1 MSKRTISAPWCVCG
15 NSKWACSLLTSPLTT
30 YHTPYPRHL
39 LCLIHGLANGLGSS
53 LCPVPYTLYP
63 VSFVP
68 CPMSHVLSPG
78 HINSTCC
85 TSLDYTVY
93 IIASIVPFSLF
104 CMLFFFFYYYYCH
117 PLLLLFM
124 SFVLYDYLLSLSIR
138 ICMHNC
144 LTRTE
149 LAEELASHHA

>member
-1 MSKRTISAPWCVCG
+1 VGVFT
-15 NSKWACSLLTSPLTT
+15 TYLTT
-30 YHTPYPRHL
+30 YHLPH
-39 LCLIHGLANGLGSS
+39 
-53 LCPVPYTLYP
+53 PVPPALALSYSRFGKRPRFFPLSCTLYP
-63 VSFVP
+63 VPCVL

-104 CMLFFFFYYYYCH
+104 CMLFFFFYYYCH

>member
-1 MSKRTISAPWCVCG
+1 
-15 NSKWACSLLTSPLTT
+15 
-30 YHTPYPRHL
+30 
-39 LCLIHGLANGLGSS
+39 
-53 LCPVPYTLYP
+53 
-63 VSFVP
+63 
-68 CPMSHVLSPG
+68 MSHVLSPG

-104 CMLFFFFYYYYCH
+104 CMLFFFFYYYCH